1 MTCNRMGTE
10 EKVFVPAN
18 PMKQTAW
25 RLLLKAYTTI
35 ANMDDDDLDDFMAS
49 LKKYGVEGKYAKNM
63 ALRRKIARLRKEGRL
78 SETVPLHTELAM
90 NEFKLAMFVEGQI
103 VNIWGQDEQAD

>member
-25 RLLLKAYTTI
+25 RLLLKAYQNI
-35 ANMDDDDLDDFMAS
+35 AQMDDNDLEDFMHT
-49 LKKYGVEGKYAKNM
+49 LRKYGIEGKYMKNSQ
-63 ALRRKIARLRKEGRL
+63 LRRKIARLRKEGRL
-78 SETVPLHTELAM
+78 SETVPLHTELAL
-90 NEFKLAMFVEGQI
+90 NELKLAMFTEGQ
-103 VNIWGQDEQAD
+103 VLNIWGKDENGD